1 MDYREL
7 VRAEA
12 VRQGLDPNLAF
23 SVVQQ
28 ESNWNPTA
36 VSPAGAYG
44 LFQLMAPTAA
54 DLGVNRENPEENI
67 RGGITY
73 LKKMIDQFGLEGGL
87 AAYNAGPGR
96 YQSVSGD
103 FSRLPQETQK
113 YVPSILKRVGMNMN
127 TGGGGVS
134 VDQII
139 TALGRAREANDAEAI
154 SGISAAL
161 SKRFQSARDK
171 AASANDTAAVT
182 AIDAAMARIL
192 GGAPAGA
199 AITAPVVSPEAPVP
213 AQQLSPLEGEQQV
226 QAPPVQQPAT
236 QAAPVV
242 QPTTTTPEEPS
253 LANVT
258 LGQPRE
264 IPQVNLG
271 DIAEKP
277 VTDES
282 LNTDPKWIGNA
293 KQIYKDVQRKE
304 FTGSDEEAAN
314 WLKSYIANSK
324 WNLVAGGGTIAD
336 IMSRMSD
343 ESKKA
348 FLESYQT
355 YSNAPVSLE
364 SVGRGI
370 QGIATDPTTY
380 LTGGVGN
387 LLTKTFGKKAAE
399 QALMKILQESMAKT
413 TAQKV
418 AQAAT
423 GATAKAAATGAT
435 YGVAGEGI
443 TQGQQIAAGGQEGI
457 DVGDLAASGAIGA
470 AGGAGINKIL
480 EQVTGRAKVRKLFKG
495 VQDPE
500 EAKIVAEVTKDFEG
514 VLKNPAKMSDDE
526 VQVLARDRNQKVQ
539 SYVKQVENAL
549 NVVDPALLRRID
561 VRNILSQNRVATPEE
576 LAQIRQ
582 FKNGDVLAD
591 AIQKYQ
597 VAVRLTNPTQASGDL
612 LSKGLRFGI
621 EMAPKIAGSIAGAQ
635 AAGPWGAAIGLAIPK
650 GSSGWAQRLTGKRTV
665 PERISELA
673 SPVNVQAAETL
684 LRLQGPSRATLGA
697 EQLTEAAR
705 RIQEAPKQQPAAK
718 VGRPGLSAAEKA
730 AKEAEATAKKAEEA
744 ARKSAEELKQN
755 HANLV
760 ASDPTYLLGLSNEF
774 GAPFNEKQMSEFSKV
789 LRLQMEARQA
799 REAAKKAAEKAKKA
813 GVTGVPEEQ
822 APLVAA
828 LRDLSQASRAAG
840 GRGSPISGAYSSF
853 LQYTGLSNE
862 EGIQTLRKLVKERP
876 DSPLGRAAKDL
887 LQGKDIA
894 ESADFYALQ
903 NLVRNTRQPQQ
914 GALAPTP
921 GALSDLTPAP
931 RAPVNPEAYKAAV
944 STALGA
950 RDVALQNAPNDIL
963 KQFVSEVAGAKSRTE
978 KAKLLEQ
985 RLANTTDP
993 AEVEFLKNFV
1003 EPLTKFGKK
1012 AK

>member
-96 YQSVSGD
+96 YQSVNGD

-199 AITAPVVSPEAPVP
+199 AMAAPVVPSEAPVP
-213 AQQLSPLEGEQQV
+213 AQQLAPLEGEQQV
-226 QAPPVQQPAT
+226 QAPPVQQPSP

-253 LANVT
+253 LANVP
-258 LGQPRE
+258 LDQPRD

-277 VTDES
+277 VTDAT

-304 FTGSDEEAAN
+304 FTGSDEEAAD

-336 IMSRMSD
+336 ILSRMSD

-435 YGVAGEGI
+435 YGVAGEGV
-443 TQGQQIAAGGQEGI
+443 TQGQQITAGGQEGI
-457 DVGDLAASGAIGA
+457 DVGGLAASGAIGA

-480 EQVTGRAKVRKLFKG
+480 EQVTGRAGVRKLFKG

-539 SYVKQVENAL
+539 SYVKRVENAL

-561 VRNILSQNRVATPEE
+561 VKNILSQNRVATPEE

-621 EMAPKIAGSIAGAQ
+621 EMAPKVAGSIAGAQ

-705 RIQEAPKQQPAAK
+705 RIQSAPKQQPAAK

-730 AKEAEATAKKAEEA
+730 AKEAEATAKKA
-744 ARKSAEELKQN
+744 
-755 HANLV
+755 
-760 ASDPTYLLGLSNEF
+760 
-774 GAPFNEKQMSEFSKV
+774 
-789 LRLQMEARQA
+789 
-799 REAAKKAAEKAKKA
+799 AKKAKKA
-813 GVTGVPEEQ
+813 GVQGVPEEQ

-828 LRDLSQASRAAG
+828 LRDLSQASREAG

-862 EGIQTLRKLVKERP
+862 EGIQILRKLAKERP
-876 DSPLGRAAKDL
+876 DSPLGKAAKDL
-887 LQGKDIA
+887 RQGKDIA

-903 NLVRNTRQPQQ
+903 NFVRNTRQLKQ
-914 GALAPTP
+914 GALAPAP
-921 GALSDLTPAP
+921 GALSDVTPAP

-993 AEVEFLKNFV
+993 VEIEFLNNFV